1 MMIPEGDIVSLKAQV
16 WQLWVCEGMLGAT
29 HGMFYPISEIY
40 FPALKLAMNETG
52 FYVWDADR
60 YQLRG
65 DEHNLDPEW
74 SEHQPKLLEEREITD
89 AELITM
95 VQRTA
100 AAVADEPQLSDKL
113 QELFADHFES

>member
-1 MMIPEGDIVSLKAQV
+1 MSGIDETAVDGI
-16 WQLWVCEGMLGAT
+16 
-29 HGMFYPISEIY
+29 
-40 FPALKLAMNETG
+40 LAS
-52 FYVWDADR
+52 R
-60 YQLRG
+60 Y
-65 DEHNLDPEW
+65 LDPEW